1 MMSATL
7 LDLRAFE
14 ATKYMSGVALT
25 VSLFD
30 HLLNFGDELEL
41 VWSQPRS
48 WSILQ
53 SIVMVNRYGGE
64 LSMIF
69 IAYILAGFRPPI
81 STSTCHGFVVVVC
94 TYGIFGSALSQFVLL
109 LRIVGIWDNR
119 KSVKYALVGG
129 FIVCLGT
136 SLAFAILTTLR
147 SFGWL
152 LRIALHAGALMKDI
166 GAMSYSAPLNI
177 CVINPAAY
185 HGLIVEYTQGVW
197 GGMLLYDVYVFAIL
211 IANAMNRPRRHNA
224 EIITNLNRDG
234 AFIFLAFFA
243 LRLAQLLP
251 SVSGNAAFMFLTP
264 AVAWALDN
272 TLSSRLF
279 LKMKAIEIRKRP
291 GWSPMED
298 LPSVYVMQTIELDD
312 S

>member
-1 MMSATL
+1 MSATL

-14 ATKYMSGVALT
+14 ATKYMSADGGSRSGVALT

-81 STSTCHGFVVVVC
+81 STSRCHGFVVVSC
-94 TYGIFGSALSQFVLL
+94 FYFGLSEYGITGS
-109 LRIVGIWDNR
+109 
-119 KSVKYALVGG
+119 
-129 FIVCLGT
+129 
-136 SLAFAILTTLR
+136 
-147 SFGWL
+147 
-152 LRIALHAGALMKDI
+152 
-166 GAMSYSAPLNI
+166 AMSYSAPLNI

-234 AFIFLAFFA
+234 AFIFLPYAWLSYF
-243 LRLAQLLP
+243 L
-251 SVSGNAAFMFLTP
+251 VSLEI
-264 AVAWALDN
+264 VAWALDN

>member
-147 SFGWL
+147 SFG
-152 LRIALHAGALMKDI
+152 
-166 GAMSYSAPLNI
+166 AMSYSAPLNI

-185 HGLIVEYTQGVW
+185 HGLIVDYTQGVW

-251 SVSGNAAFMFLTP
+251 SVSGNAAFIFLTP

-272 TLSSRLF
+272 ALSSRLF

-291 GWSPMED
+291 GWNPVED